1 MFVNLDNSDSDY
13 ETARKCLPYYHEVAA
28 TSPHVQAMARERLQ
42 AGWTSAQLKQVL
54 PRPTMRDLAVMDHS
68 VHVVSVWAWAAPV
81 DKAPN
86 VMRRKAEEKAA
97 RTIERRLAQT
107 EREQWGTEQ
116 GRERLALTKQL
127 WEQVQSEHPEYGRAQ
142 TALAVSKLLTEHRN
156 ASASA

>member
-1 MFVNLDNSDSDY
+1 MFVNLDNSDNAY

-127 WEQVQSEHPEYGRAQ
+127 WEQVQAEHPEYGRAQ

>member
-1 MFVNLDNSDSDY
+1 MFVNLDNTDSAY
-13 ETARKCLPYYHEVAA
+13 ETAQQCLPHYHEVAA

-86 VMRRKAEEKAA
+86 VMRRKAEAKAE
-97 RTIERRLAQT
+97 RTIERRLKAS
-107 EREQWGTEQ
+107 EREQWASEDGKAA
-116 GRERLALTKQL
+116 LALTKQL
-127 WEQVQSEHPEYGRAQ
+127 WEQVQAEHPEYGRAQ
-142 TALAVSKLLTEHRN
+142 TALAVSQLLAERRG
-156 ASASA
+156 AQA

>member
-1 MFVNLDNSDSDY
+1 MFVNLGTTDSAY
-13 ETARKCLPYYHEVAA
+13 ETARQCLPRYHEVAA

-42 AGWTSAQLKQVL
+42 AGWTSAQLKQAL

-68 VHVVSVWAWAAPV
+68 VHVVSMWAWAAPV

-97 RTIERRLAQT
+97 RTIERRLKKS

-116 GRERLALTKQL
+116 GRERLALAKQL
-127 WEQVQSEHPEYGRAQ
+127 WEQVQAEHPEYGRAQ
-142 TALAVSKLLTEHRN
+142 TALAVSQLLTERR
-156 ASASA
+156 SAQA